1 MCSLHFHL
9 DITLTPCPIFLSCL
23 LLLLLVLP
31 HCYASLVPIPS
42 TIDDVASTDG
52 LSDEPCIGWLEE
64 LLARA
69 LLKSRILLLSHW
81 ASTAAAAAALTTRD
95 KDKTTTII
103 ISGSSDS
110 SRDQARVPLSLT
122 AAISKLRH
130 PLLAH
135 PHRNVG
141 NSGESPS

>member
-1 MCSLHFHL
+1 M
-9 DITLTPCPIFLSCL
+9 
-23 LLLLLVLP
+23 
-31 HCYASLVPIPS
+31 PIPS

-52 LSDEPCIGWLEE
+52 LSDDPCITWLEE

-69 LLKSRILLLSHW
+69 MLKSRILLLSHW
-81 ASTAAAAAALTTRD
+81 ASTAAAAAAAAAAALTTRD
-95 KDKTTTII
+95 KDKTTTTIV
-103 ISGSSDS
+103 SGSSDS
-110 SRDQARVPLSLT
+110 SRDQARVPLTLT

-141 NSGESPS
+141 NLGELPF